1 MTSTRTATRS
11 SVPVRALLRDAD
23 VTAARIIG
31 SIAWGTLALGSAV
44 GLAAVAAWMIARAA
58 QMPSPA
64 DLAIASVAVRFFGI
78 GRGLFR
84 YLERLVSHETALRGV
99 VSLRART
106 YERVAATGAERVLS
120 LKRGDVVARIGGDID
135 AMGDAVVRSMVPL
148 GVAGTVSLAAVII
161 TGFLLPWA
169 GLSLAVCLVVAA
181 VLSSVGTWRSTRA
194 AAESGTEAAAR
205 VSTATLEAIDGA
217 VEHRVWGTADAASAE
232 LRAANREAEAA
243 AEHAARPSAWAA
255 AALQG
260 AQGLAL
266 FTALALAVI
275 AARDHG
281 LSPMSAAIIA
291 LLPLSA
297 FEAVSAVPAATMQAF
312 RSAAAARR
320 VLATADTGIGS
331 LAHTA
336 RATDHEADA
345 DAPFAPASAAS
356 ASAVLRLNGVQA
368 AWPGMVPTVPVTAT
382 VEPGGALG
390 IVGRSGVGKTT
401 LLLTIAGALPPAAG
415 SVTINGDSVGIH
427 TLGTLVAVT
436 PEDAHIFGTSVLE
449 NLRVAR
455 GDVTEE
461 EAWAAL
467 EAVGLGAWLR
477 AQSLGL
483 DTELGSGGLT
493 VSGGERRRLLLARAL
508 LCPAPIHLIDEPA
521 EHLDADG
528 IDALRAALAA
538 MRERGTS
545 VIVVTHD
552 LGILDVV
559 EEVISLDVTTPTR

>member
-1 MTSTRTATRS
+1 MSTTRHARR
-11 SVPVRALLRDAD
+11 VPVRALLHDAE
-23 VTAARIIG
+23 VSAARLIG

-44 GLAAVAAWMIARAA
+44 GLAAVAAWMIAKAA

-64 DLAIASVAVRFFGI
+64 DLAVASVAVRFFGI

-99 VSLRART
+99 VALRART
-106 YERVAATGAERVLS
+106 YERVAATGAERVLP

-148 GVAGTVSLAAVII
+148 GVAATVSLAAIII
-161 TGFLLPWA
+161 TACLLPWA
-169 GLSLAVCLVVAA
+169 GAALAVCLALAA
-181 VLSSVGTWRSTRA
+181 LLSSIGTWRSTRA
-194 AAESGTEAAAR
+194 AAEYGTQAAAR

-217 VEHRVWGTADAASAE
+217 IEHRVWGTSHEAAEE
-232 LRAANREAEAA
+232 LRIANREAEEA
-243 AEHAARPSAWAA
+243 AEYAARPSAWSA

-266 FTALALAVI
+266 VAALTLAVV

-281 LSPMSAAIIA
+281 LSPMSAAIIT

-320 VLATADTGIGS
+320 VLATADEVPAQAAS
-331 LAHTA
+331 
-336 RATDHEADA
+336 
-345 DAPFAPASAAS
+345 PASASPAS
-356 ASAVLRLNGVQA
+356 AIPASAVLRLDAVQA
-368 AWPGMVPTVPVTAT
+368 AWPGMTPTVPVSAT
-382 VEPGGALG
+382 LEAGGALG

-401 LLLTIAGALPPAAG
+401 LLLTVAGALPPAAG
-415 SVTINGDSVGIH
+415 SVTIDGHAVGPH
-427 TLGTLVAVT
+427 TVGTLVAVT
-436 PEDAHIFGTSVLE
+436 PEDAHIFGTTVLE

-455 GDVTEE
+455 GDVTPD
-461 EAWAAL
+461 EAREAL
-467 EAVGLGAWLR
+467 TAVGLDAWLQ
-477 AQSLGL
+477 AQPAGL
-483 DTELGSGGLT
+483 ATELGSGGLT

-508 LCPAPIHLIDEPA
+508 LSPAPIHLIDEPA

-528 IDALRAALAA
+528 VDALRSALRA
-538 MRERGTS
+538 MRSRGTR

-552 LGILDVV
+552 LAILDVV
-559 EEVISLDVTTPTR
+559 QEVMSLDVTTPSR

>member
-1 MTSTRTATRS
+1 MTAARTPQRTP
-11 SVPVRALLRDAD
+11 VPVRALLRDAD
-23 VTAARIIG
+23 VTMARIIG

-99 VSLRART
+99 VSLRTRT

-161 TGFLLPWA
+161 TAALLPWA
-169 GLSLAVCLVVAA
+169 GLSLAACLMLAA

-194 AAESGTEAAAR
+194 AAERGTEAAAR

-217 VEHRVWGTADAASAE
+217 VEHRVWGTSAEAAEE

-266 FTALALAVI
+266 ITALSLAVI

-320 VLATADTGIGS
+320 VLATSDGDAGS
-331 LAHTA
+331 APLSA
-336 RATDHEADA
+336 RATDGDTHAA
-345 DAPFAPASAAS
+345 AAPASA
-356 ASAVLRLNGVQA
+356 VLHLNGVQA
-368 AWPGMVPTVPVTAT
+368 AWPGMVPTVPVTAV

-415 SVTINGDSVGIH
+415 SVTIAGTAVGTH
-427 TLGTLVAVT
+427 TLGSLVAVT

-455 GDVTEE
+455 GDVTEA
-461 EAWAAL
+461 EAREAL
-467 EAVGLGAWLR
+467 EAVGLGTWLR
-477 AQSLGL
+477 AQPHGL
-483 DTELGSGGLT
+483 RTELGSGGLT

-508 LCPAPIHLIDEPA
+508 LCPAPVHLIDEPA

-528 IDALRAALAA
+528 IDALRAALTA
-538 MRERGTS
+538 MQARGTS

-559 EEVISLDVTTPTR
+559 QEVISLDATTLSR

>member
-64 DLAIASVAVRFFGI
+64 DLAIASVTVRFFGI

-106 YERVAATGAERVLS
+106 YERVAKTGAEQVLS

-217 VEHRVWGTADAASAE
+217 VENRVWGTADAAAAE

-266 FTALALAVI
+266 FTALALAVT

-320 VLATADTGIGS
+320 VLATADTGNDS
-331 LAHTA
+331 LARDA
-336 RATDHEADA
+336 RGTDRDADA
-345 DAPFAPASAAS
+345 DAPLAPASAAS
-356 ASAVLRLNGVQA
+356 ASAILRLDGVQA